1 MKYADYSVGAF
12 VEEARSKP
20 WFDNT
25 LFVFVADHGAGSAGK
40 KSLNP
45 ETHRIFSIFYAPALA
60 EAGTAGDGD
69 QPDRRASHASGP
81 IEMAL

>member
-45 ETHRIFSIFYAPALA
+45 ETHRIFSIFYAPALLKP
-60 EAGTAGDGD
+60 ERRETASA
-69 QPDRRASHASGP
+69 R
-81 IEMAL
+81 